1 MNIQKFQKVA
11 YFGVLISVAL
21 LFIYSL
27 ICGSP
32 VYCLETYAEF
42 GYVKVDGFVY
52 ADFAA
57 GFNSFNMNVLY
68 YAIAGFVCFALFAIY
83 NQGNRKTFY
92 LSNFIVPIIFLVYSV
107 FVAVST
113 LPSILYYSSTYT
125 LCYNSIDFSKVL
137 SFVAKSWLP
146 SSSFTIIIGVLPV
159 VLLVVVG
166 VLNVLIAVKKFPA
179 QRKVKLVKEA
189 E

>member
-1 MNIQKFQKVA
+1 MNIQKIQKVA

-83 NQGNRKTFY
+83 NQGNRKTYY
-92 LSNFIVPIIFLVYSV
+92 LSNFIIPIIFLVYSV
-107 FVAVST
+107 VVAVSFI
-113 LPSILYYSSTYT
+113 PSILYYSSTYT
-125 LCYNSIDFSKVL
+125 ACYNSIDFSTVL

-146 SSSFTIIIGVLPV
+146 SSSFTIIIGLVPV
-159 VLLVVVG
+159 VLLVIVG
-166 VLNVLIAVKKFPA
+166 VAQVLIALIKFLN
-179 QRKVKLVKEA
+179 QRKAKLAKGA

>member
-11 YFGVLISVAL
+11 FFGVLISVAL

-42 GYVKVDGFVY
+42 GYVQVDGFVY

-57 GFNSFNMNVLY
+57 GFNKFNMDVLY

-83 NQGNRKTFY
+83 NQGNRKTYY
-92 LSNFIVPIIFLVYSV
+92 LSNFIVPIIFLAYSV
-107 FVAVST
+107 VVAIKF
-113 LPSILYYSSTYT
+113 LPDILYYSSTYT
-125 LCYNSIDFSKVL
+125 ACYNSIDFSTVL

-146 SSSFTIIIGVLPV
+146 SSAFTITVGIVPI
-159 VLLVVVG
+159 VLLIVVSVAQAA
-166 VLNVLIAVKKFPA
+166 ITVKKFFN
-179 QRKVKLVKEA
+179 QRKATLAKGE